1 MGARAGGGRGRN
13 RVTIEDVA
21 ALAGTSLKTVSRV
34 LNHEPNVKASTRER
48 VMEAM
53 ATLDYHPSMSARSL
67 AGGRSSVIGLTYG
80 HPRPNYFVDVMN
92 GAIDRCQEAGFHL
105 FLYPTSLGDAD
116 LAGKIASVIRRTH
129 LDGFVLTPPICDDDK
144 LIERLD
150 SIGVAFARITP
161 GRNLDHPSPYVAL
174 DDRKAAEDMTE
185 YLLSLGHRRI
195 GFIIGDKRHPA
206 AEARLE
212 GYRAAL
218 AANGVAGD
226 KALEVQGAFTFE
238 SGREQTRALLKLK
251 EPPTAIFASND
262 EMAAG
267 AIMAAHEEG
276 LSLPRA
282 LSIAGFDDTYFA
294 QTVWPPLTTVH
305 QPIYDMAY
313 AATGLLLEMLA
324 TRKTPER
331 LETFPHRIVVRGSTA
346 PLKERRGP
354 KVTRL

>member
-1 MGARAGGGRGRN
+1 MGARAGGRRGRS

-34 LNHEPNVKASTRER
+34 LNHEPNVKPSTRAR
-48 VMEAM
+48 VMDAM

-92 GAIDRCQEAGFHL
+92 GAIDRCEEAGFHL
-105 FLYPTSLGDAD
+105 FLYPTSLGDTG
-116 LAGKIASVIRRTH
+116 LAGKMASVIRRAH
-129 LDGFVLTPPICDDDK
+129 LDGFVLTPPISDDAE
-144 LIERLD
+144 LIAQLD
-150 SIGVAFARITP
+150 SIGLAFARITP
-161 GRNLDHPSPYVAL
+161 RRNLDHPSPYVAL

-206 AEARLE
+206 AQARLE

-218 AANGVAGD
+218 GANGVPGGD
-226 KALEVQGAFTFE
+226 ALVVQGSFTFE
-238 SGREQTRALLKLK
+238 SGREQTRALLKLD

-267 AIMAAHEEG
+267 AIMAAHEQG
-276 LSLPRA
+276 LTLPRD
-282 LSIAGFDDTYFA
+282 LSIAGFDDTYIA

-313 AATGLLLEMLA
+313 AATGLLLEMLT

-331 LETFPHRIVVRGSTA
+331 LETFPHHIVVRGSTA
-346 PLKERRGP
+346 PLRERRGP